1 MLVEDDESLNL
12 VNQLGMDN
20 LVAVKVTETSSTKP
34 MVTTAKPIVT
44 TTAAAQKL
52 GLSTKLTASAS
63 EVNVYVIAKSEK
75 GQ

>member
-20 LVAVKVTETSSTKP
+20 LVAVKVTESSSTKP
-34 MVTTAKPIVT
+34 MVTTTKPIVT
-44 TTAAAQKL
+44 TTAAAPKL
-52 GLSTKLTASAS
+52 GLSTELTASAS
-63 EVNVYVIAKSEK
+63 EVNVVVIAKSEK